1 MKKPLSRKGTS
12 RVASLSKEEP
22 AVQRYNTD
30 TSAEDRPCRTQQE
43 GSHLLTKERSLGEIK
58 ADNCWS
64 WLSRMEN

>member
-43 GSHLLTKERSLGEIK
+43 GSHLLTKERSLGG
-58 ADNCWS
+58 N
-64 WLSRMEN
+64 